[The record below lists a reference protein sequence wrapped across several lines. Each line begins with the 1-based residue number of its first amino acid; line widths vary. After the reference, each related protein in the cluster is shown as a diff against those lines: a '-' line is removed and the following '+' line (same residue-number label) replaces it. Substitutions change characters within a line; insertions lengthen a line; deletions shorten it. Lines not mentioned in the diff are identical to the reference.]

1 MDFRA
6 YSMEVR
12 GLQEAGMFTGYASVF
27 GNIDSYGTVV
37 DKGAF
42 KKTIKDNKG
51 QFPVLFFHDPTR
63 PVGMTSVQEDGH
75 GLLVDG
81 KIDLNTSDG
90 QLVYSGLREGYID
103 RMSIGF
109 DVITATPVDGI
120 PHFKELRLWEN
131 SLITRNFAANED
143 ALVTDVRA
151 TVAGLRRIQ
160 VAMQES
166 ANLELQNALADLRT
180 LVEQIETRKA
190 TPFADLP
197 LADKATKWD
206 AGKARARVK
215 DWADGDMAKY
225 RRAFL
230 WYDAENADNLTAYK
244 FPIGDIIDGKLKA
257 VPRGIYA
264 AAARLDGSDI
274 DDKDKVKRSIERYY
288 KKMGEDAPWN
298 RSVEI
303 PGWADT
309 VLDEIR
315 KINKALSNEPPTG
328 EEPHSHSDP
337 LEELRAIGAQLRN
350 TLVETR

>member
-6 YSMEVR
+6 YNMEVR
-12 GLQEAGMFTGYASVF
+12 ELQEAGTFTGYASVF
-27 GNIDSYGTVV
+27 GNVDSYGTVV

-51 QFPVLFFHDPTR
+51 RFPALFFHDPTR
-63 PVGMTSVQEDGH
+63 PVGMTTVQEDGH

-81 KIDLNTSDG
+81 KIDLSTSDG

-109 DVITATPVDGI
+109 DVITSTPIDGV
-120 PHFKELRLWEN
+120 PHFKEVRLWEN
-131 SLITRNFAANED
+131 SLITRNFAANEE

-151 TVAGLRRIQ
+151 TAAGLRRVQ

-166 ANLELQNALADLRT
+166 ANLELQNALADLRA

-197 LADKATKWD
+197 LADKDTKWD

-230 WYDAENADNLTAYK
+230 WYDPEKADNLTAYK

-257 VPRGIYA
+257 VPRAIYA

-274 DDKDKVKRSIERYY
+274 DDKDSVRKSLERYY
-288 KKMGEDAPWN
+288 KKMGEEAPWN

-303 PGWADT
+303 PDWAGV

-315 KINKALSNEPPTG
+315 KINRALSNEPPQG
-328 EEPHSHSDP
+328 DESHSHSDP
-337 LEELRAIGAQLRN
+337 LGELRAIGAQLRK